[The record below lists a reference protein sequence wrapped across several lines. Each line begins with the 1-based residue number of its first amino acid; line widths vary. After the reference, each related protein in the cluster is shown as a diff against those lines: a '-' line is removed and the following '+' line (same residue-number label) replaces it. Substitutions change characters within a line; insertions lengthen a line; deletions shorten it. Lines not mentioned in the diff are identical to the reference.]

1 MRYALALGGFEVVR
15 TRRQSGSIYIA
26 ARPAAAPKLPPV
38 HPAVARHLHNTKPL
52 RYALLGR
59 PYLALRQF
67 AAKIL
72 RRR

>member
-15 TRRQSGSIYIA
+15 TSHQSGSIYIA
-26 ARPAAAPKLPPV
+26 ARPATAPTLPPV
-38 HPAVARHLHNTKPL
+38 HPAVTLLLHRTKPL
-52 RYALLGR
+52 RYAWLGR

-67 AAKIL
+67 AAKLL